1 MSCCICIITL
11 TRTYMYERAC
21 VHVFVLTWRISE
33 FKLYQ
38 IVTLIFSRTH
48 THARTHAACTYACMH
63 VHKASLHAACTCAHL
78 CTYRLERPHT
88 RTHARTHAHAKQITC
103 HYFAIVH
110 IEHQWVYCVVSP
122 GGTVRLLSRLV
133 ILIRVIALRSMP
145 KLSA

>member
-11 TRTYMYERAC
+11 TQTCMYERAC
-21 VHVFVLTWRISE
+21 VHVFVLTWHISE

-48 THARTHAACTYACMH
+48 THARTHAACTYARMH
-63 VHKASLHAACTCAHL
+63 VHKASSHI

-88 RTHARTHAHAKQITC
+88 RTPAHTHAHAKQITC

-133 ILIRVIALRSMP
+133 ILIRVIGFDAKHISVI
-145 KLSA
+145 